1 MNVKHRYKHSFRM
14 PAEWEPHEGTWLQ
27 WPHEESPWG
36 KGYRAKIEHIWVAMV
51 KELHIGEKVHIIV
64 YSDTEKQRVLDCL
77 SGCPIDY
84 GQVDFFIQETD
95 DVWVRDNGPIFV
107 KGDQGKIVA
116 LDWNF
121 NGWGNKYRHGK
132 DRLIAKF
139 IADAIGA
146 PLVKAPICLEGGG
159 VEFDGHGTLMAS
171 KTSIINENRN
181 PGMNQ
186 AEIESALSEYF
197 GVTNF
202 VWIAGLRG
210 EDNNNEDT
218 DWHIDG
224 AARFAG
230 AETIMY
236 KYNAAGNDEE
246 FYLAALEKHYQEL
259 RNATNINGGKYK
271 LIPVPVTK
279 GTILG
284 SAEGGTRTGKGSYLN
299 YLVGNEV
306 VLVPV
311 YGDENDALG
320 LRIVEGQFPG
330 RRVVGINVR
339 ALYPYGGMIH
349 CVTQQQPL

>member
-1 MNVKHRYKHSFRM
+1 MDGNSRFRT
-14 PAEWEPHEGTWLQ
+14 PAEWERHEGTWLQ

-36 KGYRAKIEHIWVAMV
+36 KGYRTVLNSIWVEMV
-51 KELHIGEKVHIIV
+51 KELHTGEKVHIIV
-64 YSDTEKQRVLDCL
+64 YNDREKQHVLDCL
-77 SGCPIDY
+77 GDHPIDY
-84 GQVDFFIQETD
+84 NQVDFFIKETD

-107 KGDQGKIVA
+107 KDDSGKMFA

-121 NGWGNKYRHGK
+121 NGWGGKYPHGK
-132 DRLIAKF
+132 DRLIAEY
-139 IADAIGA
+139 IANTIGA
-146 PLVKAPICLEGGG
+146 PLVKTPVCLEGGG
-159 VEFDGHGTLMAS
+159 VEFDGQGTLMAS
-171 KTSIINENRN
+171 KTSIINDNRN
-181 PGMNQ
+181 PGKSQ
-186 AEIESALSEYF
+186 SEIEDALTEYF

-202 VWIAGLRG
+202 VWITGLKG

-224 AARFAG
+224 AARFSD

-236 KYNAAGNDEE
+236 KYNAAGNDEG

-259 RNATNINGGKYK
+259 REAVNIHGRKYK

-279 GTILG
+279 GTIFG
-284 SAEGGTRTGKGSYLN
+284 SPEDGTRTGKGSYLN

-311 YGDENDALG
+311 YDDENDALG
-320 LRIVEGQFPG
+320 LSIIEGQFPG
-330 RRVVGINVR
+330 RRIAGINVK